1 MIRNK
6 KIAFIGAGAMTEA
19 ILSGLLEKNKILG
32 QNITILNKS
41 NKTRLN
47 YLIET
52 YGLAKLDDPVQQV
65 RDAEIIIFAMKPI
78 DVEKALL
85 KWKDIIHSEQI
96 IISVA
101 AGIPTLTFEKIL
113 PENNP
118 VIRAMPNTSSAVG
131 RSATA
136 ICTGKWANQHHL
148 QIAEEIFAAIGI
160 VVSVEEEMMDA
171 VTGLSG
177 SGPAYFYYMVEALE
191 QAGVAAGL
199 EPEIARTLTLQTI
212 LGAAH
217 MLAETGKRPEQLR
230 EEVTSPGG
238 TTMAGLKVLRDYRVN
253 QAIIQAVLRAKER
266 SEEMGRVY

>member
-6 KIAFIGAGAMTEA
+6 KVAFIGAGAMAEA

-47 YLIET
+47 HLIER
-52 YGLAKLDDPVQQV
+52 YGLAKNVDPVQQV

-78 DVEKALL
+78 DVEKALR
-85 KWKDIIHSEQI
+85 KWKDIIYSEQI
-96 IISVA
+96 IISVV
-101 AGIPTLTFEKIL
+101 AGIPTLTFERML
-113 PENNP
+113 PGNNP

-136 ICTGKWANQHHL
+136 ICPGKWANQRHL

-191 QAGVAAGL
+191 QAGIAAGL
-199 EPEIARTLTLQTI
+199 APETARELTIQTI

-217 MLAETGKRPEQLR
+217 MLVETGKRPEQLR

-238 TTMAGLKVLRDYRVN
+238 TTMAGLEVLRDYRVN
-253 QAIIQAVLRAKER
+253 QAIMQAVLRAKQR
-266 SEEMGRVY
+266 SEEMGRVF